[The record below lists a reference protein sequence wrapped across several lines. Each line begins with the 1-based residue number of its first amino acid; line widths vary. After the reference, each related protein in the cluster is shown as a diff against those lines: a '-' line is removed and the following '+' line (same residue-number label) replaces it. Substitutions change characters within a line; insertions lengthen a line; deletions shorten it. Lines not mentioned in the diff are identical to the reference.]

1 MPRAP
6 SLERERLAWAE
17 QRLLVG
23 VDEAGRGPLA
33 GPVVA
38 AAVVF
43 PPDAKRINGIRDSKV
58 LPYKDRE
65 ELALRIRS
73 RVIRLG
79 VGAASVREVD
89 RFNIRVAGALAMRR
103 AVRAALRCEGA
114 GEPGSQ
120 GAGELPTPQAPR
132 LPGSLAPCVVID
144 GLPLPEL
151 GYEHEALVDGDALCY
166 SIAAA
171 SIIAKTVRDRL
182 MRMLAC
188 RHPEYGWATNV
199 GYGTHEHL
207 SGLASRGPTRHHRM
221 TFAPC
226 LQTELF
232 AVSGEQ

>member
-1 MPRAP
+1 
-6 SLERERLAWAE
+6 
-17 QRLLVG
+17 
-23 VDEAGRGPLA
+23 
-33 GPVVA
+33 VVA

-43 PPDAKRINGIRDSKV
+43 PPGARRINGIRDSKV
-58 LPYKDRE
+58 LPPRDRE
-65 ELALRIRS
+65 ELAERIRS
-73 RVIRLG
+73 RALRLG

-89 RFNIRVAGALAMRR
+89 RLNIRVAGAMAMRR
-103 AVRAALRCEGA
+103 AVRAALGV
-114 GEPGSQ
+114 Q
-120 GAGELPTPQAPR
+120 GAREPAPHLAPR
-132 LPGSLAPCVVID
+132 LPGSLAPLILID

-182 MRMLAC
+182 MRCLAG

-207 SGLASRGPTRHHRM
+207 SELARRGPTRHHRM